1 MPVIERVKLFMNENF
16 MEDISLSQL
25 ADIGNM
31 SVFHFNR
38 LFKKL
43 TDCTPYKYLLSV
55 RLQLAHL
62 NLKNTSQPVTEVA
75 FASGFKSLD
84 HFSATYKDYFGKS
97 PSAERF

>member
-43 TDCTPYKYLLSV
+43 TDYTPYKYLLSV
-55 RLQLAHL
+55 RLQLAQL
-62 NLKNTSQPVTEVA
+62 QLKNTSQPVTEVA

-84 HFSATYKDYFGKS
+84 HFSATYKDHFGKS
-97 PSAERF
+97 PSADRL